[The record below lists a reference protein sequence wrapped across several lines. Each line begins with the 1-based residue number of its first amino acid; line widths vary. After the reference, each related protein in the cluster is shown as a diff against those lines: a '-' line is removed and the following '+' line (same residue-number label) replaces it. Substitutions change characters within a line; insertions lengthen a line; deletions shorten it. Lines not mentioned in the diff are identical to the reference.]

1 MSGMAHR
8 SDLLTRDEL
17 DEIRTA
23 SSTSPI
29 TPFLVTV
36 SEYCPPKMALDV
48 HVARETAKA
57 LFTANSC
64 ARLVRN
70 HFAKSLRSRREQLA
84 IRVRV
89 HSAAAL
95 GRPQSLEAFVSA
107 VAVGE
112 RVYDPTGVFEEADRL
127 IRFASALR
135 SQRQIQINGVYW
147 NSRLRTVYVLLHEE
161 SFVDRAWLLP
171 NRLIAAERVVACA
184 FEASAQRASEKTY
197 RVRLG
202 FEIPPVPLV
211 PIDAASSAPRKAT
224 GFRLAGLPPLHG
236 LATLARVPM
245 LGALVGVGSAASA
258 AASVVPR
265 EPPPIV
271 SGIDDS
277 APSGRATRNL
287 PGNAKA
293 HLDDQHRNS
302 DAAHLPGAGRGDAF
316 VTEGL
321 HMLWRDPIRGT
332 IGRNASYAAARSAQR
347 SPDAAGPEQPISRA
361 KFIEI
366 SALGGRFG
374 RHESAAVG
382 RQLDLG
388 WLPSGGPDAADR
400 PPGLSALRSGVAAI
414 PGLSLLA
421 GDDPSDEAYEAILQH
436 LPVYFGLPVPLQEEM
451 LRHVGSSR
459 TPSPRSGDV
468 SPRRVL
474 IAQASSYWD
483 WLKKNQD
490 RATGPRSQPRNSGP
504 DPYRNGRT
512 DCSSC

>member
-57 LFTANSC
+57 RFTANSC

-135 SQRQIQINGVYW
+135 SQRQIRINGVYW

-171 NRLIAAERVVACA
+171 NRLIAAERVVAGA

-236 LATLARVPM
+236 LATLPEFRCLAPWSAWVRPP
-245 LGALVGVGSAASA
+245 ALPPAWCHANPPRSSVGSTN
-258 AASVVPR
+258 
-265 EPPPIV
+265 
-271 SGIDDS
+271 S

-332 IGRNASYAAARSAQR
+332 IGRN
-347 SPDAAGPEQPISRA
+347 
-361 KFIEI
+361 
-366 SALGGRFG
+366 L
-374 RHESAAVG
+374 
-382 RQLDLG
+382 
-388 WLPSGGPDAADR
+388 
-400 PPGLSALRSGVAAI
+400 LRCGKICAAI
-414 PGLSLLA
+414 
-421 GDDPSDEAYEAILQH
+421 
-436 LPVYFGLPVPLQEEM
+436 
-451 LRHVGSSR
+451 
-459 TPSPRSGDV
+459 SGRCR
-468 SPRRVL
+468 P
-474 IAQASSYWD
+474 
-483 WLKKNQD
+483 
-490 RATGPRSQPRNSGP
+490 
-504 DPYRNGRT
+504 
-512 DCSSC
+512 